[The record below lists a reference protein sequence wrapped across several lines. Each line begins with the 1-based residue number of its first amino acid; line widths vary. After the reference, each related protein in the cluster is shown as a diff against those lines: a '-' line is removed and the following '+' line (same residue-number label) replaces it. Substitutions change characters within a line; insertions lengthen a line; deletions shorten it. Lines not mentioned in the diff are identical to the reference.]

1 MVLHT
6 LFLGDNMF
14 KKNWKTYVGWIV
26 ATEAIGL
33 ASGLLTMNAMEHY
46 KNEVIKP
53 PLSPPAILFPIVWV
67 ILYALMGYGAALV
80 SLNTRGKDRSI
91 AIGLYLAQIMFNFFW
106 SIIFFNREDY
116 LFALIWI
123 ILLLVLIIAMTIY
136 FRRVSKTA
144 AYLQIPYIIWV
155 AFATYLNAGVLAL
168 NG

>member
-1 MVLHT
+1 
-6 LFLGDNMF
+6 MF
-14 KKNWKTYVGWIV
+14 KKNWKTYVRWIV
-26 ATEAIGL
+26 FTEAIGL

-46 KNEVIKP
+46 KTEVIKP

-67 ILYALMGYGAALV
+67 ILYALMGWGAAMV
-80 SLNTRGKDRSI
+80 SLNARGKDRSI
-91 AIGLYLAQIMFNFFW
+91 SIGLYLAQIMFNFFW

-123 ILLLVLIIAMTIY
+123 ILLLVLIIAMTVF

-144 AYLQIPYIIWV
+144 ARLQIPYILWV

>member
-1 MVLHT
+1 
-6 LFLGDNMF
+6 MF
-14 KKNWKTYVGWIV
+14 KKNWKTFVGWIV
-26 ATEAIGL
+26 FTEAIGL

-46 KNEVIKP
+46 KTEVIKP

-67 ILYALMGYGAALV
+67 ILYALMGWGAAMV
-80 SLNTRGKDRSI
+80 SLNARGKDRSI
-91 AIGLYLAQIMFNFFW
+91 SIGLYLTQIMFNFFW

-123 ILLLVLIIAMTIY
+123 ILLLVLIIAMTN

-144 AYLQIPYIIWV
+144 AYLQIPYILWV

>member
-1 MVLHT
+1 
-6 LFLGDNMF
+6 MF

-26 ATEAIGL
+26 FTEAIGL
-33 ASGLLTMNAMEHY
+33 ASGLLTMDAMEHY
-46 KNEVIKP
+46 KTEVIKP

-67 ILYALMGYGAALV
+67 ILYALMGWGVALV
-80 SLNTRGKDRSI
+80 SLNMRGKDRSV

-123 ILLLVLIIAMTIY
+123 VLLLVLIIAMTVY
-136 FRRVSKTA
+136 FSRVSKTA

>member
-1 MVLHT
+1 ML
-6 LFLGDNMF
+6 
-14 KKNWKTYVGWIV
+14 KKNWKTYAGWIV
-26 ATEAIGL
+26 FTEAIGFL
-33 ASGLLTMNAMEHY
+33 SGLLTMNAMEHY
-46 KNEVIKP
+46 KTEVVKP

-67 ILYALMGYGAALV
+67 ILYALMGWGAALV

-91 AIGLYLAQIMFNFFW
+91 SIGLYLAQILFNFFW

-123 ILLLVLIIAMTIY
+123 VILLALIIAMTVY
-136 FRRVSKTA
+136 FSRVSKTA
-144 AYLQIPYIIWV
+144 AYLQIPYILWV

>member
-1 MVLHT
+1 M
-6 LFLGDNMF
+6 
-14 KKNWKTYVGWIV
+14 GW
-26 ATEAIGL
+26 
-33 ASGLLTMNAMEHY
+33 
-46 KNEVIKP
+46 
-53 PLSPPAILFPIVWV
+53 
-67 ILYALMGYGAALV
+67 GAAMV

-116 LFALIWI
+116 LFSLIWI

>member
-1 MVLHT
+1 M
-6 LFLGDNMF
+6 
-14 KKNWKTYVGWIV
+14 
-26 ATEAIGL
+26 
-33 ASGLLTMNAMEHY
+33 
-46 KNEVIKP
+46 
-53 PLSPPAILFPIVWV
+53 
-67 ILYALMGYGAALV
+67 V
-80 SLNTRGKDRSI
+80 SLNARGKDRSI
-91 AIGLYLAQIMFNFFW
+91 SIGLYLTQIMFNFFW

-144 AYLQIPYIIWV
+144 AYLQIPYILWV

>member
-1 MVLHT
+1 
-6 LFLGDNMF
+6 MF
-14 KKNWKTYVGWIV
+14 KKNWKTFVGWIV
-26 ATEAIGL
+26 FTEAIGL

-46 KNEVIKP
+46 KAEVVKP
-53 PLSPPAILFPIVWV
+53 PLSPPAILFLIVWV
-67 ILYALMGYGAALV
+67 ILYALMGWGVALV
-80 SLNTRGKDRSI
+80 ALNVRGKDRSI

-123 ILLLVLIIAMTIY
+123 ILLLVLIIAMTVY
-136 FRRVSKTA
+136 FSRVSKTA
-144 AYLQIPYIIWV
+144 AYLQIPYILWV

>member
-1 MVLHT
+1 
-6 LFLGDNMF
+6 MF
-14 KKNWKTYVGWIV
+14 KKNWKTFVGWIV
-26 ATEAIGL
+26 FTEAIGL

-46 KNEVIKP
+46 KTEVIKP

-67 ILYALMGYGAALV
+67 ILYALMGWGAAMV
-80 SLNTRGKDRSI
+80 SLNARGKDRSI
-91 AIGLYLAQIMFNFFW
+91 SIGLYLAQIMFNFFW
-106 SIIFFNREDY
+106 SIIFFDREDY

-144 AYLQIPYIIWV
+144 SYLQIPYILWV

>member
-1 MVLHT
+1 
-6 LFLGDNMF
+6 MF
-14 KKNWKTYVGWIV
+14 KKNWKTFVGWIV
-26 ATEAIGL
+26 FTEAIGL

-46 KNEVIKP
+46 KTEVIKP

-67 ILYALMGYGAALV
+67 ILYALMG
-80 SLNTRGKDRSI
+80 SRGKDRSI
-91 AIGLYLAQIMFNFFW
+91 SIGLYLTQIMFNFFW

-144 AYLQIPYIIWV
+144 AYLQIPYILWV

>member
-1 MVLHT
+1 
-6 LFLGDNMF
+6 MF
-14 KKNWKTYVGWIV
+14 KKNWKTFVGWI
-26 ATEAIGL
+26 AFTEAIGL
-33 ASGLLTMNAMEHY
+33 ASGLLTLNAMEHY
-46 KNEVIKP
+46 KTEVLKP

-67 ILYALMGYGAALV
+67 ILYALMGWGVAMV

-91 AIGLYLAQIMFNFFW
+91 SIGLYLAQIAFNFFW

-123 ILLLVLIIAMTIY
+123 IILLILIIAMTIY
-136 FRRVSKTA
+136 FSRVSKTA
-144 AYLQIPYIIWV
+144 AYLQIPYILWV